1 MRRFQSIAA
10 LLMLFVMMPLPRA
23 CAARLSSGNVQQ
35 KCCKPHIADT
45 CCEGSKKL
53 CSATQAPADATL
65 YPGQSGLPLLAAGI
79 GDMRLAAA
87 VACSHGCGIAR
98 RSYRRLE
105 AEPRHAGATGAAFT
119 AWAHH
124 CGDHRSTRLTKLP

>member
-65 YPGQSGLPLLAAGI
+65 YPGQSGLPLLLPAATVAVLHADRIDGLKLSRV
-79 GDMRLAAA
+79 MLARPEQHSPPGLIIAA
-87 VACSHGCGIAR
+87 TIVLR
-98 RSYRRLE
+98 V
-105 AEPRHAGATGAAFT
+105 
-119 AWAHH
+119 
-124 CGDHRSTRLTKLP
+124 